1 MQKTTLKTPISY
13 YGGKQTMARLIVSL
27 IPPHRL
33 YCEPF
38 AGGLAVFWAK
48 PPSTMEV
55 INDTNEAVVTF
66 YQVLKSDYAILRH
79 LVLQTPVS
87 RKVHRQT
94 DFVLKYPDHFD
105 KIKVALAFW
114 VQTNVSFGA
123 MIGAGY
129 GYARTK
135 NTQISKINNK
145 KLQFGKHL
153 SKRLENVDMEC
164 NDAIQVIK
172 SRDCEDAFFYI
183 DPPYFNAD
191 MGHYAGYT
199 KKDFTALLDY
209 LSQIKGKFLL
219 SSYPSDVLTEYV
231 QKNNW
236 QVYEKS
242 SKIAVTHLTN
252 RIKTECLTANYD
264 ILSLI

>member
-48 PPSTMEV
+48 PPSSMEV
-55 INDTNEAVVTF
+55 VNDTNGAVVTF
-66 YQVLKSDYAILRH
+66 YQVLKTDFAILRQ
-79 LVLQTPVS
+79 LIQQTPVS

-94 DFVLKYPDHFD
+94 DFILKYPDHFD
-105 KIKVALAFW
+105 KIKVAWAFW
-114 VQTNVSFGA
+114 VQTNMSFGA

-135 NTQISKINNK
+135 NTQVSKIANK

-153 SKRLENVDMEC
+153 CKRLENVDIEC
-164 NDAIQVIK
+164 NDAIKVIK
-172 SRDCEDAFFYI
+172 SRDCEDVFFYI
-183 DPPYFNAD
+183 DPPYFNSD
-191 MGHYAGYT
+191 MGHYAGYI
-199 KKDFTALLDY
+199 KKDFIALLDC
-209 LSQIKGKFLL
+209 LSCIKGKFLL
-219 SSYPSDVLTEYV
+219 SSYPSDILSEYAL
-231 QKNNW
+231 NNYW
-236 QVYEKS
+236 QIHEKK

-252 RIKTECLTANYD
+252 RTKTECLTANYD
-264 ILSLI
+264 IFLLM

>member
-1 MQKTTLKTPISY
+1 MS
-13 YGGKQTMARLIVSL
+13 RLIVSL

-48 PPSTMEV
+48 PQSVMEV
-55 INDTNEAVVTF
+55 VNDTNGAVVAF
-66 YQVLKSDYAILRH
+66 YQVLKSDYAMLRH
-79 LVLQTPVS
+79 VVLQTPVS

-94 DFVLKYPDHFD
+94 DFILKYPDHFD
-105 KIKVALAFW
+105 KIKVAWAFW
-114 VQTNVSFGA
+114 VQTNMSFSA

-129 GYARTK
+129 GYARSK
-135 NTQISKINNK
+135 PTQISKINNK

-153 SKRLENVDMEC
+153 CKRLENVDIEC

-183 DPPYFNAD
+183 DPPYFNSD
-191 MGHYAGYT
+191 MGHYGGYT
-199 KKDFTALLDY
+199 KKDFANLLEC
-209 LSQIKGKFLL
+209 LTQIKGKFLL
-219 SSYPSDVLTEYV
+219 SSYPSDVLAEYT
-231 QKNNW
+231 QKHGWKTYNK
-236 QVYEKS
+236 E

-252 RIKTECLTANYD
+252 RTKVEVLTANYD
-264 ILSLI
+264 ILNRL